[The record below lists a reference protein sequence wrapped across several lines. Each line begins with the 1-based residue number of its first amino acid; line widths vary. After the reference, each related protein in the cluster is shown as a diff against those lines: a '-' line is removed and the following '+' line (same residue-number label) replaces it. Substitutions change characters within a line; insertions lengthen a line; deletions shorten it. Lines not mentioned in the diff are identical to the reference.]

1 MNERQ
6 RGLVFGLGAYLLWGL
21 FPLYFPLLE
30 PTEPVEILANRIL
43 WSFVVLLILV
53 FVGRRWSWVR
63 ALTGDHRRLA
73 LLAAA
78 ALTLSLNW
86 GVYIYGVNSDQ
97 VVQTSLGYF
106 INPLVSVLFGVVILH
121 ERLRRAQWSAVAL
134 GGMAVVVL
142 SFDYGNLP
150 WIALVLA
157 ICFGTYGLL
166 KKVLDMGS
174 LESLTAETAMLTP
187 LAGAYLLYLL
197 VNDQNSMTT
206 GDTQMNLLLI
216 STGVVTAVPLLL
228 FGAAA
233 TRIPLSWVGLLQY
246 VAPILQF
253 VIGVA
258 IYQEPMPASRW
269 IGFALVWIALMI
281 LVVDSVSA
289 VRRGRVVPELELEER
304 SQEAH

>member
-1 MNERQ
+1 MDQ
-6 RGLVFGLGAYLLWGL
+6 D
-21 FPLYFPLLE
+21 
-30 PTEPVEILANRIL
+30 
-43 WSFVVLLILV
+43 
-53 FVGRRWSWVR
+53 
-63 ALTGDHRRLA
+63 ALTRPPRLA

-106 INPLVSVLFGVVILH
+106 INPLVSVLFGVVVFH

-134 GGMAVVVL
+134 GVFAVVVL

-157 ICFGTYGLL
+157 LCFGTYGLL

-174 LESLTAETAMLTP
+174 LESLTAETAMLIP
-187 LAGAYLLYLL
+187 LAGGYLLYLL
-197 VNDQNSMTT
+197 VMGQNSITSGGTNM
-206 GDTQMNLLLI
+206 DLLLI

-253 VIGVA
+253 LIGVVV
-258 IYQEPMPASRW
+258 YQEPMPASRW
-269 IGFALVWIALMI
+269 VGFALVWTALMI
-281 LVVDSVSA
+281 LVVDSLTA
-289 VRRGRVVPELELEER
+289 VRRGRVAPELQLEEK

>member
-1 MNERQ
+1 MNEHHK
-6 RGLVFGLGAYLLWGL
+6 GLVFGLGAYLLWGL

-30 PTEPVEILANRIL
+30 PTAPVEILANRIL
-43 WSFVVLLILV
+43 WSFVVLVVLV
-53 FVGRRWSWVR
+53 AIGRRWSWVKSLSR
-63 ALTGDHRRLA
+63 DHRRLA

-106 INPLVSVLFGVVILH
+106 INPLVSVLFGVVVFH
-121 ERLRRAQWSAVAL
+121 ERLRGAQWSAVAL
-134 GGMAVVVL
+134 GAFAVVVL
-142 SFDYGNLP
+142 AFDYGNLP

-157 ICFGTYGLL
+157 LCFGTYGLL

-174 LESLTAETAMLTP
+174 LESLTAETAMLAP
-187 LAGAYLLYLL
+187 LAGGYLLYLL
-197 VNDQNSMTT
+197 VIGQNSMTSGGT
-206 GDTQMNLLLI
+206 TMDLLLI

-269 IGFALVWIALMI
+269 IGFALVWAALMI
-281 LVVDSVSA
+281 LAVDSLAA
-289 VRRGRVVPELELEER
+289 VRRGRLAPELELEER